1 MCNSLTRNVSTLRPS
16 PGQVMPF
23 WTYVDNLSQTPVI
36 VWLALLLVSVLLL
49 LVSVLY
55 LRERTR

>member
-1 MCNSLTRNVSTLRPS
+1 
-16 PGQVMPF
+16 MPF

-36 VWLALLLVSVLLL
+36 VWLALLLVSVL
-49 LVSVLY
+49 Y